1 MAAFLLLILCLNI
14 DALSFGVT
22 YGLKKIKFNFF
33 FSLKICII
41 SSIFFAVPL
50 FLSPLVF
57 KYLDRS
63 LCNIINGII
72 LILLSIMYFT
82 KSSGKKK
89 KQIENHSTK
98 NFMYECLAFSVDAIF
113 TAFLGGFPA
122 NYYIIFILF
131 YFFTNFLA
139 IYLGNLITYK
149 FNKYIKINL
158 EFFGGIIF
166 LALGIFKIFGI

>member
-1 MAAFLLLILCLNI
+1 
-14 DALSFGVT
+14 
-22 YGLKKIKFNFF
+22 
-33 FSLKICII
+33 
-41 SSIFFAVPL
+41 
-50 FLSPLVF
+50 
-57 KYLDRS
+57 
-63 LCNIINGII
+63 
-72 LILLSIMYFT
+72 
-82 KSSGKKK
+82 
-89 KQIENHSTK
+89 
-98 NFMYECLAFSVDAIF
+98 MYECLAFSVDAIF

-158 EFFGGIIF
+158 DFFGGIIF